1 MDIKSIMQQ
10 AQEMQGRIAKIQEDL
25 AKTVIT
31 GSAGG
36 GMVQARVTGLGE
48 VVSVTIEKQLLA
60 PDEAELLQDLITAAM
75 NDGLRKAKE
84 AGKNAM
90 GQLTHGV
97 NIPGLTNFI

>member
-1 MDIKSIMQQ
+1 MDINNIMQQ
-10 AQEMQGRIAKIQEDL
+10 AQQMQGRIAKIQQDL
-25 AKTVIT
+25 AKVVVT

-48 VVSVTIEKQLLA
+48 VVSVTIEKQLLT

-90 GQLTHGV
+90 GQLTQGV
-97 NIPGLTNFI
+97 NIPGLSNLI